1 MIADILVQ
9 KNLITLTNVRK
20 LFNSLASFIP
30 ALCMIAFYFCDEKQ
44 QILGVISVL
53 LFLLSVGK
61 FFCNIIF
68 RRWFCFNY
76 AGLGV
81 GSGYTVNYSDI
92 VPAYSGLVF
101 GLTTTVSSMSG
112 VLGNVIAGILI
123 KHPTLHDW
131 RKLFILFFIVYLI
144 GGIIFL
150 ILGSAV
156 PEEWATFKSQEQA
169 QNIAQSQEET
179 LPMKQRKQI
188 EDTET
193 DGTMHVNT

>member
-1 MIADILVQ
+1 
-9 KNLITLTNVRK
+9 
-20 LFNSLASFIP
+20 
-30 ALCMIAFYFCDEKQ
+30 
-44 QILGVISVL
+44 
-53 LFLLSVGK
+53 
-61 FFCNIIF
+61 
-68 RRWFCFNY
+68 
-76 AGLGV
+76 
-81 GSGYTVNYSDI
+81 
-92 VPAYSGLVF
+92 LVF
-101 GLTTTVSSMSG
+101 GLVTTVSSLSG